1 MKTISLLTAAAATI
15 ACGLTLHGDV
25 IEINQAGFAFSP
37 NDTSA
42 APGDTLRFNWS
53 GGTHSVTSG
62 TSCVAGNSNGLSFN
76 EPLSMANPIVEVT
89 IPADFSGDLN
99 YFCDVMS
106 HCEAFN
112 MVGVVHVKGG
122 SIPGD
127 FNDDGQV
134 NGGDLGGLLAA
145 WGTTNP
151 TYDLSGDGAVDGGD
165 LGMFLSLWTG

>member
-1 MKTISLLTAAAATI
+1 
-15 ACGLTLHGDV
+15 
-25 IEINQAGFAFSP
+25 
-37 NDTSA
+37 
-42 APGDTLRFNWS
+42 
-53 GGTHSVTSG
+53 
-62 TSCVAGNSNGLSFN
+62 
-76 EPLSMANPIVEVT
+76 MANPIVEVT

-145 WGTTNP
+145 WGTNNP
-151 TYDLSGDGAVDGGD
+151 RPTTSAATASSMAETSGCSSPSGRAEARTDCYTREPLKKPSECSSIG
-165 LGMFLSLWTG
+165 